1 MNHDS
6 MAQSPVPRPLPIPP
20 PSPML
25 PPPEIK
31 PPYEL
36 EMTSTGGSVKMVECT
51 SVGPATNEARPAP
64 EALPLPPVSG
74 PSAIHYGR
82 RRGSRPLCRCMKQ
95 RTNGG
100 MRLSCARLGHRCLG
114 VFPAALVRYR
124 ERQRRELG
132 IERFRREGLCAEE
145 SDAATLPLGDVLPPT
160 DADTTS
166 DEQSDAAT
174 LPLGDVLPPTDA
186 DTTSDEQSDA
196 ATLPLGDVLSPTD
209 ADTAS
214 DEQSDAA
221 TLPLGDVLSPT
232 DADTTSDEQSDAA
245 TLPLGDVLPPTDA
258 DTTSDEQSDAAT
270 LPLGDVL
277 SPTDVDT
284 TSDEQSDAATLPPVS
299 GPSAIHY
306 GRRRGSRPLCRCMK
320 QRTNGGMRLSCAR
333 LGHRCLGVFSAA
345 LVRYRERQR
354 RELGIERFRRE
365 GLCAEESDAATLPL
379 GDVLSP
385 TDADTASDE
394 QSDAATLPL
403 GDVLSPTDADTTSDE
418 QSDAATLPPVS
429 GPSAIHYGRRRGSRP
444 LCRCMKQR
452 TNGGTQNEHELARL
466 WPTNEKVPLP
476 PVDNLCMTYLRP
488 STSLTN
494 AMGRAVPTSSAA
506 YTTQR
511 SHQLIL
517 PPVAPVVDRPPL
529 PFVRAPTWWANM
541 REHFHLLRVVLFF
554 FSLFFEPFPC

>member
-36 EMTSTGGSVKMVECT
+36 EMTSTGGGVKMVECT

-95 RTNGG
+95 RTD
-100 MRLSCARLGHRCLG
+100 C
-114 VFPAALVRYR
+114 
-124 ERQRRELG
+124 
-132 IERFRREGLCAEE
+132 
-145 SDAATLPLGDVLPPT
+145 
-160 DADTTS
+160 
-166 DEQSDAAT
+166 
-174 LPLGDVLPPTDA
+174 
-186 DTTSDEQSDA
+186 
-196 ATLPLGDVLSPTD
+196 
-209 ADTAS
+209 
-214 DEQSDAA
+214 
-221 TLPLGDVLSPT
+221 
-232 DADTTSDEQSDAA
+232 
-245 TLPLGDVLPPTDA
+245 
-258 DTTSDEQSDAAT
+258 
-270 LPLGDVL
+270 
-277 SPTDVDT
+277 
-284 TSDEQSDAATLPPVS
+284 
-299 GPSAIHY
+299 
-306 GRRRGSRPLCRCMK
+306 
-320 QRTNGGMRLSCAR
+320 GMRLSCAR
-333 LGHRCLGVFSAA
+333 LGHRCLGVFSAS

-452 TNGGTQNEHELARL
+452 TNGGMRLSCARLGHRCLGVFPAALVRYRERQRRELGIERFRREGLCAEESDAATLPLGDVLPPTDADTASDEQSDAATLPLGDVLPPTDADTASDEQSDAATLPLGDVLSPTDADTTSDEQSDAATLPPVSGPSAIHYGRRRGSRPLCRCMKQRTNGGTQNEHELARL

-488 STSLTN
+488 STSLTS

>member
-1 MNHDS
+1 MHHDS

-36 EMTSTGGSVKMVECT
+36 EMTSTGGGVKMVECT

-95 RTNGG
+95 RTDCG

-114 VFPAALVRYR
+114 VFPASLVRYR

-160 DADTTS
+160 DADTAS

-186 DTTSDEQSDA
+186 DTA
-196 ATLPLGDVLSPTD
+196 
-209 ADTAS
+209 
-214 DEQSDAA
+214 
-221 TLPLGDVLSPT
+221 
-232 DADTTSDEQSDAA
+232 
-245 TLPLGDVLPPTDA
+245 
-258 DTTSDEQSDAAT
+258 
-270 LPLGDVL
+270 
-277 SPTDVDT
+277 
-284 TSDEQSDAATLPPVS
+284 SDEQSDAATLPPVS

-320 QRTNGGMRLSCAR
+320 QRTDCGMRLSCAR
-333 LGHRCLGVFSAA
+333 LGHRCLGVFPAS

-379 GDVLSP
+379 GDVLPP

-403 GDVLSPTDADTTSDE
+403 GDVLPPTDADTASDEQSDAATLPLGDVLPPTDADTALNE

-444 LCRCMKQR
+444 LCCCMKQR

-488 STSLTN
+488 STSLTS

-541 REHFHLLRVVLFF
+541 REHFHLLRVVLLF

>member
-1 MNHDS
+1 MHHDS

-36 EMTSTGGSVKMVECT
+36 EMTSTGGGVKMVECT

-95 RTNGG
+95 RTDCG

-114 VFPAALVRYR
+114 VFPASLVRYR

-132 IERFRREGLCAEE
+132 IERFRREGLCAE
-145 SDAATLPLGDVLPPT
+145 
-160 DADTTS
+160 
-166 DEQSDAAT
+166 QSDAAT

-186 DTTSDEQSDA
+186 DTA
-196 ATLPLGDVLSPTD
+196 
-209 ADTAS
+209 
-214 DEQSDAA
+214 
-221 TLPLGDVLSPT
+221 
-232 DADTTSDEQSDAA
+232 
-245 TLPLGDVLPPTDA
+245 
-258 DTTSDEQSDAAT
+258 
-270 LPLGDVL
+270 
-277 SPTDVDT
+277 
-284 TSDEQSDAATLPPVS
+284 
-299 GPSAIHY
+299 
-306 GRRRGSRPLCRCMK
+306 
-320 QRTNGGMRLSCAR
+320 
-333 LGHRCLGVFSAA
+333 
-345 LVRYRERQR
+345 
-354 RELGIERFRRE
+354 
-365 GLCAEESDAATLPL
+365 
-379 GDVLSP
+379 
-385 TDADTASDE
+385 
-394 QSDAATLPL
+394 
-403 GDVLSPTDADTTSDE
+403 SDE

-494 AMGRAVPTSSAA
+494 AMGSAVPTSSAA
-506 YTTQR
+506 YTTQS
-511 SHQLIL
+511 SHQFIL